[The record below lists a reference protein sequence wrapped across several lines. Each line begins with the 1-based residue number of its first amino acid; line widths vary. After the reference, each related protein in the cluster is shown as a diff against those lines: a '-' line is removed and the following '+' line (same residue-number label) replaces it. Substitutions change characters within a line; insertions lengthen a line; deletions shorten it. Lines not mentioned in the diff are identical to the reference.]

1 MKCLSVKIFVVFLS
15 VCFFGCKDEYSIC
28 EEPKDIRFIASIYQ
42 KSGNTDILTSVPSF
56 NLYSI
61 QGATSIY
68 ASQPNISSFNIPLSV
83 ILDSAKFLISFS
95 NSLPVDTLTI
105 VYTSEGKT
113 NLSPN
118 CPPIF
123 IHNITKAYSTTNTID
138 SIKIINQAINASF
151 SQNAKIYF

>member
-15 VCFFGCKDEYSIC
+15 VCFLGCKDEYSIC
-28 EEPKDIRFIASIYQ
+28 EEPKDVRFIASIYQ
-42 KSGNTDILTSVPSF
+42 KSGNTDILTSVPSL

-83 ILDSAKFLISFS
+83 SLDSAKYLISFS

-105 VYTSEGKT
+105 VYTSEGKI

-123 IHNITKAYSTTNTID
+123 IHNITKAYSTFNTID
-138 SIKIINQAINASF
+138 SIKIINQAVNASL